1 MHDFSI
7 FDKKRNSWQKRK
19 KNLGYFLHYCSRGLH
34 SHTRNADLHSTMNSS
49 SSAPTTTGHIFC
61 ATKCNLPDFIGNTYS
76 SGNSPRKWK
85 SKLLCRLLT
94 LEFRP
99 DAFSPEQRNFS
110 FFLHFFTSLGGP
122 AALMVNSVCRSSGV
136 SHTPVCVQKHTNE
149 QTLGFHPSA
158 SAFVFCCS
166 HCLCHFQFLEFSNL

>member
-1 MHDFSI
+1 MTSRYLTRKETVGRKARKTWVI
-7 FDKKRNSWQKRK
+7 F
-19 KNLGYFLHYCSRGLH
+19 YTAACSRGLH

-76 SGNSPRKWK
+76 WGNSPRKWK

-110 FFLHFFTSLGGP
+110 FFSYIFSRLLAARRPSLG
-122 AALMVNSVCRSSGV
+122 
-136 SHTPVCVQKHTNE
+136 E
-149 QTLGFHPSA
+149 
-158 SAFVFCCS
+158 
-166 HCLCHFQFLEFSNL
+166 